1 LPNSFQKTNNQRG
14 KILMSSNAATLGNVG
29 MDKHPKGL
37 YVLFGTE
44 MWERFSFYSML
55 ALFTL
60 YLRDPVE
67 GFGWTA
73 AEATTLYA
81 NYLMFVYASPL
92 IGGLIADRITGYRKA
107 VMIGGFFFMA
117 GHGLLSISAMWA
129 VYAALTC
136 LVIGNG
142 FFKPNVSTM
151 VGNLYPEGSSLKD
164 RAYNIFYMG
173 INIGAFIA
181 PITMEIVK
189 ANFGF
194 HAAFAVAAF
203 GMVISVA
210 ILWYF
215 KNLVEEPKKDALVI
229 GDHVIENIGS
239 SRDANQSAD
248 TAATTVDAPPHG
260 VSDQDEGGHKAAN
273 SARQDLM
280 NSVPDWKRIMALIV
294 IFAIVIVFWMVFHQ
308 NGSTL
313 TYWADDNTDWNVS
326 GTISNSINAF
336 WVVTL
341 TFPLIWFWGFLDKR
355 GKEPSTPTEMAFGMT
370 LTGISFLVLWYGATL
385 GEKQTPTAEQLS
397 AGGFRINERVVKNL
411 EAKGVSKDVL
421 DKIVNAKDA
430 DGKNLIY
437 GVKFAPKK
445 DEKTGQTVSGE
456 QQLMEQINKV
466 VQGQAES
473 NRAAFLQNAY
483 LFRVSAFWLILA
495 YAIVT
500 LGELML
506 SPMGLSL
513 VSKVAPIRLRG
524 LLMGGW
530 FVATAIGNKLTQIG
544 IFWDIWLQSS
554 FFLVLACMALF
565 MAVVLFLLLKPLKK
579 AMPGV

>member
-1 LPNSFQKTNNQRG
+1 
-14 KILMSSNAATLGNVG
+14 MSANAGTFGNVG
-29 MDKHPKGL
+29 ATDSAGALAAENKHPKGL

-73 AEATTLYA
+73 AQATTLYA

-117 GHGLLSISAMWA
+117 GHGLLSIPALWA

-151 VGNLYPEGSSLKD
+151 VGNLYPEGSHLKD

-173 INIGAFIA
+173 INIGAFLA
-181 PITMEIVK
+181 PIVMEVVK
-189 ANFGF
+189 SYFGF

-203 GMVISVA
+203 GMLISVG

-215 KNLVEEPKKDALVI
+215 RSMVEDPNALAARQRSFN
-229 GDHVIENIGS
+229 EATEKTN
-239 SRDANQSAD
+239 
-248 TAATTVDAPPHG
+248 TAATAVDAPPTG
-260 VSDQDEGGHKAAN
+260 ISDQESDETGARSAN
-273 SARQDLM
+273 QMRQDTM
-280 NSVPDWKRIMALIV
+280 NAVPDWKRIAALIV

-313 TYWADDNTDWNVS
+313 TYWADDNTAWNVS

-341 TFPLIWFWGFLDKR
+341 TFPLIWFWSYLDKR
-355 GKEPSTPTEMAFGMT
+355 GKEPATPTKMAIGMT
-370 LTGISFLVLWYGATL
+370 LTGLSFLVLWYAATV
-385 GEKQTPTAEQLS
+385 GENQMPTAQQL
-397 AGGFRINERVVKNL
+397 ATGEFRINERVVTNL
-411 EAKGVSKDVL
+411 GAQGVPKDVL
-421 DKIVNAKDA
+421 DKIVAAKDA

-437 GVKFAPKK
+437 GVKFSPKA
-445 DEKTGQTVSGE
+445 DAATGQMTSGE
-456 QQLMEQINKV
+456 QQLMTALNTIV
-466 VQGQAES
+466 PGQAAQY
-473 NRAAFLQNAY
+473 RDAFLQRAH
-483 LFRVSAFWLILA
+483 LFRVSAFWLIFA
-495 YAIVT
+495 YAVVT

-544 IFWDIWLQSS
+544 VFWDIWLQST
-554 FFLVLACMALF
+554 FFLVLAGMALV
-565 MAVVLFLLLKPLKK
+565 MAVVLFLLLKPLKR

>member
-1 LPNSFQKTNNQRG
+1 
-14 KILMSSNAATLGNVG
+14 MSSNAGTIENVAVTAHSE
-29 MDKHPKGL
+29 KHPKGL
-37 YVLFGTE
+37 IVLFATE

-60 YLRDPVE
+60 YLRDPKD

-73 AEATTLYA
+73 AEATSLYS

-92 IGGLIADRITGYRKA
+92 IGGFIADKFTGYRKA

-117 GHGLLSISAMWA
+117 GHGLLSIPAIWA
-129 VYAALTC
+129 VYLALTC

-151 VGNLYPEGSSLKD
+151 VGNLYPEGSHLKD
-164 RAYNIFYMG
+164 RAYNIFYFG
-173 INIGAFIA
+173 INVGAFIA
-181 PITMEIVK
+181 PIVMEIVK

-194 HAAFAVAAF
+194 HPAFAVAAF

-215 KNLVEEPKKDALVI
+215 KGLVQQADVKNALKI
-229 GDHVIENIGS
+229 GDHVIE
-239 SRDANQSAD
+239 D
-248 TAATTVDAPPHG
+248 
-260 VSDQDEGGHKAAN
+260 VSGREEGGEDNRSASQKA
-273 SARQDLM
+273 SDLM
-280 NSVPDWKRIMALIV
+280 NTVSDGKRIMALVV

-313 TYWADDNTDWNVS
+313 TYFADDNTNWNVS

-336 WVVTL
+336 WVLTL
-341 TFPLIWFWGFLDKR
+341 TFPLVWFWGFLDKR
-355 GKEPSTPTEMAFGMT
+355 GKEPSTPTKMAIGMT
-370 LTGISFLVLWYGATL
+370 LTGLSFLVLFIGASI
-385 GEKQTPTAEQLS
+385 GESMTKGAEQLA
-397 AGGFRINERVVKNL
+397 AGSFRINERVVTNL
-411 EAKGVSKDVL
+411 AAAGVPKDVL
-421 DKIVNAKDA
+421 EKIVAAKDA
-430 DGKNLIY
+430 DGKNVIY
-437 GVKFAPKK
+437 GVKFSPKADGDK
-445 DEKTGQTVSGE
+445 ASGE
-456 QQLMEQINKV
+456 KQLIDAINKV
-466 VQGQAES
+466 APGQGDAH
-473 NRAAFLQNAY
+473 RAAILQNSF
-483 LFRVSAFWLILA
+483 LFRVSPFWLIFA

-513 VSKVAPIRLRG
+513 VSKVAPISKRG

-544 IFWDIWLQSS
+544 IFWDIWLQST
-554 FFLVLACMALF
+554 FFLVLAGMALF
-565 MAVVLFLLLKPLKK
+565 MAVVLFFLLKPLKK

>member
-1 LPNSFQKTNNQRG
+1 
-14 KILMSSNAATLGNVG
+14 MSANAETFNASHAGDVTT
-29 MDKHPKGL
+29 HPKGL

-60 YLRDPVE
+60 YLRDPNE

-73 AEATTLYA
+73 TEATSLYA
-81 NYLMFVYASPL
+81 NYLAFVYLSPL
-92 IGGLIADRITGYRKA
+92 VGGFIADRFTGYRKA

-117 GHGLLSISAMWA
+117 GHGLLSIPAIWA
-129 VYAALTC
+129 VYLALTC

-151 VGNLYPEGSSLKD
+151 VGNLYPEGSHLKD

-173 INIGAFIA
+173 INVGAFLA
-181 PITMEIVK
+181 PIVMEIVR

-203 GMVISVA
+203 GMVISVS

-215 KNLVEEPKKDALVI
+215 KNLVEDPNALAARQASRAAGKADVDAI
-229 GDHVIENIGS
+229 
-239 SRDANQSAD
+239 A
-248 TAATTVDAPPHG
+248 TAVDAPPHG
-260 VSDQDEGGHKAAN
+260 VSQQEEGVHAAD
-273 SARQDLM
+273 ARNRQ
-280 NSVPDWKRIMALIV
+280 SVMDAVPNWKRIVALIV

-313 TYWADDNTDWNVS
+313 TYWADDNTDWNVT

-336 WVVTL
+336 WVLVL
-341 TFPLIWFWGFLDKR
+341 TFPLVWFWGLLDKY
-355 GKEPSTPTEMAFGMT
+355 GKEPSTPTKMAFGMT
-370 LTGISFLVLWYGATL
+370 LTGISFLVLYLGASI
-385 GEKQTPTAEQLS
+385 GEGSLKSPEQL
-397 AGGFRINERVVKNL
+397 ARGAFRINERVVTNL
-411 EAKGVSKDVL
+411 AAAGVPKDVL
-421 DKIVNAKDA
+421 DKLVAAKDT
-430 DGKNLIY
+430 DGKNLID
-437 GVKFAPKK
+437 GVKFAPKT
-445 DEKTGQTVSGE
+445 DEATKITTSGE
-456 QQLMEQINKV
+456 QQLISAINSV
-466 VQGQAES
+466 APGQGDAHRS
-473 NRAAFLQNAY
+473 AILQNAY
-483 LFRVSAFWLILA
+483 LFKVSPFWLILA

-513 VSKVAPIRLRG
+513 VSKVAPINVRG
-524 LLMGGW
+524 LMMGGW

-544 IFWDIWLQSS
+544 VFWDIWLQST
-554 FFLVLACMALF
+554 FFLVLALMALF
-565 MAVVLFLLLKPLKK
+565 MAVVLFAILKPLKK